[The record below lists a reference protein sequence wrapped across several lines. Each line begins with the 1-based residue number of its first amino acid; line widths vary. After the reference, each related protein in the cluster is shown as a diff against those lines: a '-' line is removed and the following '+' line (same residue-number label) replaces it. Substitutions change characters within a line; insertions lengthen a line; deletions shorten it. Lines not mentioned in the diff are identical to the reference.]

1 MAGYTVRIDLP
12 DHKRGDTYQK
22 LTFGPILINGATPE
36 SSLASCRLYFRDSTD
51 SALGYKLVLDP
62 GEGEG
67 QIQISD
73 AVNWLVIVPEQE
85 LDLDVG
91 NWYWDFEAT
100 DSAGR
105 ILTLYDGVLT
115 VTLDAS
121 YDD

>member
-1 MAGYTVRIDLP
+1 
-12 DHKRGDTYQK
+12 
-22 LTFGPILINGATPE
+22 LINGATPE
-36 SSLASCRLYFRDSTD
+36 ASLASCRLYFRDSTD